1 MDETPKTPGQRRAN
15 RPETDGQ
22 SRARDSGSSGQS
34 RAKLAV
40 EIGKATGQRFT
51 DGGTDRAAS
60 MAYYAIQAV
69 FPAMLVAVIVSL
81 LFSAPETLTDLV
93 DRAVE
98 AGLDPEVGTA
108 LERTLQNA
116 AERASS
122 GAGLAAILLA
132 LVSAY
137 SASGWLA
144 AAGRAIE
151 PEASRRRE
159 RNFVAG
165 KIRFSLWTA
174 FLLVIVVFALVLLNL
189 GGGLADEVFKAIG
202 WEAGAPGAWTV
213 LRPVLVLGGIIGA
226 MLLLYRVAP
235 DRIHPRP
242 WKALLPGAVFAG
254 IGWVVASGGFVFYVQ
269 NIAALGA
276 TYGAFATP
284 IALLIWLWLSGA
296 VVLVGAT
303 LNAVLAERRGDDHEP
318 LKLAGADDPAIAGHP
333 AGALPDPKDD
343 GLLVHPDGAAAGRAT
358 KPAVP

>member
-1 MDETPKTPGQRRAN
+1 MDKSPNSP
-15 RPETDGQ
+15 GQ
-22 SRARDSGSSGQS
+22 SRAESPGQS
-34 RAKLAV
+34 RAAAAFAV
-40 EIGKATGQRFT
+40 AKATVTRFS
-51 DGGTDRAAS
+51 DGGTDRAAA

-93 DRAVE
+93 DRAVD
-98 AGLDPEVGTA
+98 AGLDPEAGAA
-108 LERTLQNA
+108 LSRTLQSA

-122 GAGLAAILLA
+122 GAGIAAVVLA

-159 RNFVAG
+159 RNFVVG

-174 FLLVIVVFALVLLNL
+174 FLLLIVVFALVLLSL
-189 GGGLADEVFKAIG
+189 GGDFADEVFDAIG
-202 WEAGAPGAWTV
+202 WEQGAPGAWTV

-226 MLLLYRVAP
+226 MLVLYRVAP
-235 DRIHPRP
+235 DRIAPRP
-242 WKALLPGAVFAG
+242 WKALLPGAVLAG
-254 IGWVVASGGFVFYVQ
+254 VGWVLSSVGFAFYVQ

-284 IALLIWLWLSGA
+284 IALLIWLWLSGV
-296 VVLVGAT
+296 VVLVGAA
-303 LNAVLAERRGDDHEP
+303 LNAELAERRGDDREP
-318 LKLAGADDPAIAGHP
+318 LRLPGASDPAIAGHP
-333 AGALPDPKDD
+333 AGALPEAEDD
-343 GLLVHPDGAAAGRAT
+343 AELLPHPAAVSTT
-358 KPAVP
+358 KVQPS